1 MIIGFVF
8 KFAVAVFGVGALL
21 TVLGVKGNIK
31 DMTVTGIIVMCLGV
45 FVGVFAIGEDDDQTA
60 DIKAGRCIA
69 QETEMY
75 QPPTVKDS
83 RGNDFQP
90 TPYLRT
96 RYHCPAT
103 EFYRDPR

>member
-1 MIIGFVF
+1 MVLGFFF
-8 KFAVAVFGVGALL
+8 KLAVAGFGVGSLL
-21 TVLGVKGNIK
+21 TLLGVKGNIK
-31 DMTVTGIIVMCLGV
+31 DLTVTGMIVMCVSV
-45 FVGVFAIGEDDDQTA
+45 FISVFAIGGDDEQTA
-60 DIKAGRCIA
+60 DIKAGLCIA